1 MKKLL
6 SLMALAAIM
15 LTFTACG
22 SDDDPTE
29 MIQANTSGMIV
40 RTSMAGTTYFFS
52 TCDLAFNINFTDKS
66 LNLGIN
72 NVTFAPK
79 MPKVNF
85 EADGLKINNNDR
97 TYFVFSGTGIQ
108 VMSGYTLNNASG
120 QYNKNLNTLTLTYTV
135 SSERGEYNVTTFS
148 PTLYSKLSDGSND
161 YANATEKFYKFKS
174 QLDDNNN
181 FTASICIDNIQFVP
195 QMPKLEEIVIPLDD
209 ATIVQTANGYT
220 ATATT
225 IIPLFKQGDKYI
237 PFPDRTVSNL
247 NYTLN
252 IKDHKFSIEFDCF
265 GLRYTDEGY
274 IYTTHFN
281 PFHV

>member
-22 SDDDPTE
+22 SDDDDPVE
-29 MIQANTSGMIV
+29 MIQANEPGLIV
-40 RTSMAGTTYFFS
+40 KTTMGGNPFFLS
-52 TCDLAFNINFTDKS
+52 TCDLAFNIDFSNKS

-72 NVTFAPK
+72 QITFAPR
-79 MPKVNF
+79 MPKINF
-85 EADGLKINNNDR
+85 EANGLKVTNNSR
-97 TYFVFSGTGIQ
+97 TDFTFSGTGVK
-108 VMSGYTLNNASG
+108 VMEGYTLNDVTGRYIKDLSS
-120 QYNKNLNTLTLTYTV
+120 LILTYTV
-135 SSERGEYNVTTFS
+135 SAERGEYGVLTFS
-148 PTLYSKLSDGSND
+148 PVLFSKLPDGGYD
-161 YANATEKFYKFKS
+161 YDNTTERFYKFKS
-174 QLDDNNN
+174 QIDDDNN

-225 IIPLFKQGDKYI
+225 IIPMFKQGDKYI

-247 NYTLN
+247 NYELN
-252 IKDHKFSIEFDCF
+252 VLNKSFTIEFDCY
-265 GLRYTDEGY
+265 GLHFTDSGT
-274 IYTTHFN
+274 IN
-281 PFHV
+281 N